1 MVRAVCRLVY
11 CSRMLLGNNGMEAV
25 MLILLLVVFMIVSG
39 FILLR
44 KRNRESVFLSG
55 MCISL
60 VLEFTG
66 ILIFVAKKGGY
77 SKQMLEFLFV
87 SMKLKTEIQ
96 YLVIPLDCIGYI
108 IALGRYLFPFF
119 LMQMAMH
126 YSMIPLIRR
135 DPLMKKLTA
144 IPPIA
149 SLVIYYPP
157 IYKSIIAW
165 NPGIQ
170 D

>member
-11 CSRMLLGNNGMEAV
+11 CSRVLLGNNGMEAV

-39 FILLR
+39 FILFR

-77 SKQMLEFLFV
+77 SKQ
-87 SMKLKTEIQ
+87 
-96 YLVIPLDCIGYI
+96 IGR
-108 IALGRYLFPFF
+108 A
-119 LMQMAMH
+119 H
-126 YSMIPLIRR
+126 
-135 DPLMKKLTA
+135 
-144 IPPIA
+144 
-149 SLVIYYPP
+149 V
-157 IYKSIIAW
+157 
-165 NPGIQ
+165 
-170 D
+170 